1 MTDFMK
7 LKFII
12 LLVFAFSAVVFTA
25 FQVDDDPLNALL
37 KKLEVYNE
45 KNPQEKVH
53 LHLDKPYYAIGDDI
67 WFKAY
72 VIDTREA
79 HPSNLS
85 NILYVELINEKDSVK
100 RQIKLPLMGGIS
112 WGDFKL
118 TDSLSEG
125 NYRIRAY
132 TQLMRNA
139 GPDFFFDKTIRIGN
153 AWANRVF
160 TSATYQFSKNEKGEK
175 VNTSITFTDK
185 KGLPYAGSEVAYEVR
200 LGPKN
205 TSKGKATTNAEGAV
219 SFAFLNEQPNISS
232 TGQIITTITLPNKQ
246 KIVKS
251 IPIKATSNTID
262 VRFFPEGGNLVET
275 IPSKIAFKAVNSF
288 GRGEDIS
295 GVIVDNE
302 GTEVT
307 KFNSSYLGMG
317 NVIISPQSNKLYIAK
332 VTFKDGSVRSFDLP
346 KPQKSG
352 YVLAVNN
359 TDSTKV
365 SVKVMLSTDLIGTG
379 DVKLVAQNNGNVYLT
394 TKSKTEKQVIMAN
407 IPKKDLPSGIVQ
419 FTLFSGA
426 NQPVAERLAFINNPT
441 SFISTK
447 LEGDK
452 LAYAKKEHVK
462 MSFTATA
469 DNKPTQGSF
478 SISVTNT
485 ASVEPDPDNESN
497 IFTSLL
503 LTSDLSGYVEKPNHY
518 FLENTAATRLQL
530 DNLMLTQGWR
540 RFLWKDIINNTSPVA
555 KFAPEKF
562 MSISGIVTT
571 TGGKPIPL
579 GKVNLFSSSGGIF
592 AIDTLTDAKG
602 RFNFDNISFSD
613 STKFVVQARTSKN
626 KKFVEIK
633 LDVTPGQLVTKN
645 KNSGDLEINVNESL
659 SSYIK
664 KSENYFDELTR
675 RGMLQHTIML
685 DEVNIV
691 QKKVIAPNSANI
703 NGAGHADYVM
713 TSDML
718 GTCITLSQ
726 CLQGRVAG
734 LIIRNGLPYLTRNG
748 GSTPMQIV
756 LDGVNVE
763 GDFIDNINPNDVE
776 TIEVLKSISYTA
788 IYGSR
793 GGGGVLVIT
802 TKRGGGNYSSNSYAP
817 GIVTYAPKGYYS
829 VREFY
834 SPKYLPD
841 VIDNKPDLRTTV
853 YWNPHVVTDV
863 NGKGQFD
870 FYNTSEAGTYRVVM
884 EGVNV
889 NGQLSRNIY
898 TYQVN

>member
-1 MTDFMK
+1 MR

-12 LLVFAFSAVVFTA
+12 LLVFVFSAVIFTA
-25 FQVDDDPLNALL
+25 FQIDDDPLTTLL
-37 KKLEVYNE
+37 KKLEIYNE

-72 VIDTREA
+72 VIDTRDA
-79 HPSNLS
+79 HPSTLS
-85 NILYVELINEKDSVK
+85 NILYVELINERDSIK
-100 RQIKLPLMGGIS
+100 KQIKLPLIGGIS

-125 NYRIRAY
+125 NYRLRAY

-160 TSATYQFSKNEKGEK
+160 TSTAYKFSKDEKGEK

-185 KGLPYAGSEVAYEVR
+185 KNSSYAGNEVTYEVR
-200 LGPKN
+200 LNPKN
-205 TSKGKATTNAEGAV
+205 NPKGKAITDANGTIN
-219 SFAFLNEQPNISS
+219 FAFLNEQPKLSS
-232 TGQIITTITLPNKQ
+232 TGQIIAIITLPNKQ

-251 IPIKATSNTID
+251 IPIKATSNSID

-275 IPSKIAFKAVNSF
+275 IPSKIAVKAVNSF

-295 GVIVDNE
+295 GTIVDND
-302 GTEVT
+302 GTEIT
-307 KFNSSYLGMG
+307 KFATTYLGMG
-317 NVIISPQSNKLYIAK
+317 NVIISPQPNKLYTARVI
-332 VTFKDGSVRSFDLP
+332 FKDGSTQSFDLP

-379 DVKLVAQNNGNVYLT
+379 DIKLVAQNNGNVYLT
-394 TKSKTEKQVIMAN
+394 TKSKTEKQVITAN
-407 IPKKDLPSGIVQ
+407 IPKKELPSGIIQ
-419 FTLFSGA
+419 FTLFSGT
-426 NQPVAERLAFINNPT
+426 NQPVAERLIFVHNPT
-441 SFISTK
+441 SFINTK
-447 LEGDK
+447 VESDK
-452 LAYAKKEHVK
+452 AVYGKKENVK

-478 SISVTNT
+478 SIAVTNT
-485 ASVEPDPDNESN
+485 TSVKPDPENESN
-497 IFTSLL
+497 IFTTLL
-503 LTSDLSGYVEKPNHY
+503 LTSDLAGYIEKPNHY
-518 FLENTAATRLQL
+518 FLDNTAETRLQL

-555 KFAPEKF
+555 KFAPEKT

-571 TGGKPIPL
+571 TGGKPVPL

-613 STKFVVQARTSKN
+613 STKFVVQARTAKN

-633 LDVTPGQLVTKN
+633 LDVKPGQLVTKN
-645 KNSGDLEINVNESL
+645 KNSGDVEINVNESL

-664 KSENYFDELTR
+664 QSENYFNELTN

-691 QKKVIAPNSANI
+691 QKKIIAPNSANI

-718 GTCITLSQ
+718 GTCHTLSQ

-734 LIIRNGLPYLTRNG
+734 MIFKNGLPYLTRYG

-763 GDFIDNINPNDVE
+763 VDFINSINPNDVE
-776 TIEVLKSISYTA
+776 TIEVLKSIAYTA
-788 IYGSR
+788 VYGSR

-817 GIVTYAPKGYYS
+817 GIVTYTPKGYYT

-834 SPKYLPD
+834 SPKYSPD
-841 VIDNKPDLRTTV
+841 ITDNKPDLRTTV
-853 YWNPHVVTDV
+853 YWNPHVVTDA
-863 NGKGQFD
+863 NGKGQFN
-870 FYNTSEAGTYRVVM
+870 FYNTSESGTYRVVI
-884 EGVNV
+884 EGVNI
-889 NGQLSRNIY
+889 NGQLSRNVY